1 MSDTNMKLKKFFEE
15 ENMREI
21 EKQKELSM
29 QEMLQKLQE
38 SVMVV
43 KKFRQAMK
51 NSLKAIQRT
60 YTYEQFLRE
69 FINSSQ
75 LTDTAE
81 KLNCKL
87 ILPIGSRIL
96 TMQSNAD
103 STLKASVK
111 LVYAKDFAEF
121 IKNERRKDEK
131 C

>member
-1 MSDTNMKLKKFFEE
+1 MKLKKFFEE

>member
-1 MSDTNMKLKKFFEE
+1 MRFFERSH
-15 ENMREI
+15 MKEI
-21 EKQKELSM
+21 EEQKEM
-29 QEMLQKLQE
+29 TYEEMLQNLQE
-38 SVMVV
+38 SIRVV

-60 YTYEQFLRE
+60 YTYEQFLSE
-69 FINSSQ
+69 FINSSE
-75 LTDTAE
+75 LTDTAD

>member
-1 MSDTNMKLKKFFEE
+1 
-15 ENMREI
+15 MREI